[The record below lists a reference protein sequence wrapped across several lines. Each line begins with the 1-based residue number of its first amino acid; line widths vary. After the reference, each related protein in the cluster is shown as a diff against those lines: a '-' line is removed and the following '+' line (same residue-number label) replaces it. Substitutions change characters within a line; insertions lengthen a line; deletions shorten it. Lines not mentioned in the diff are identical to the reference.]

1 MKPVTV
7 MKRLLR
13 RKSRTRRR
21 KQKAHLTK
29 RVTVIMCF
37 KDVERGNPERGN
49 PERGNPERGIPERGT
64 PFLIKK
70 VTVRQRLL
78 GGAVRERRQKEC

>member
-49 PERGNPERGIPERGT
+49 PERGNPERGT
-64 PFLIKK
+64 AFLIKK